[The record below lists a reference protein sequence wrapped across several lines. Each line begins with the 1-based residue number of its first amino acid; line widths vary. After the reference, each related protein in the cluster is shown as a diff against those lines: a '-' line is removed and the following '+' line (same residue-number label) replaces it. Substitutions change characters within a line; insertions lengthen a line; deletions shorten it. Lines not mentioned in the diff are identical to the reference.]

1 MIPDGTA
8 PKGGKLLP
16 APGRINSSALV
27 LDTET
32 TQVRKDTLMAAL
44 TSHLLRRLD
53 LMTLQLFVAVCE
65 EGTLTKAA
73 QREAIAPS
81 AVSKRLV
88 ELEQIL
94 GVRLLVRHPKG
105 MTVTPSGETLL
116 HHARHMMFKTEQ
128 LALELAEHAKGIR
141 GYVRMMANLS
151 AILQFLP
158 TDLRSFAIAQPAIK
172 IDLEEQPSLRVI
184 KAVEDGRAE
193 IGICDSSVDAHH
205 LKTQL
210 YRRDELYV
218 VMQSDHPLRNA
229 IQLAF
234 ADTLDHDHVGLHA
247 ESAIYALV
255 RAEAQRVGRPLK
267 VRMHAPGFDAVCRMA
282 QANMGVAV
290 MPRLV
295 FELLGVPMGLIGVPL
310 TDAWAQRTLQLV
322 TRDQALSPAAELLL
336 AHLNGRMS

>member
-1 MIPDGTA
+1 
-8 PKGGKLLP
+8 
-16 APGRINSSALV
+16 
-27 LDTET
+27 
-32 TQVRKDTLMAAL
+32 
-44 TSHLLRRLD
+44 
-53 LMTLQLFVAVCE
+53 
-65 EGTLTKAA
+65 
-73 QREAIAPS
+73 
-81 AVSKRLV
+81 
-88 ELEQIL
+88 
-94 GVRLLVRHPKG
+94 
-105 MTVTPSGETLL
+105 
-116 HHARHMMFKTEQ
+116 
-128 LALELAEHAKGIR
+128 
-141 GYVRMMANLS
+141 MANLS